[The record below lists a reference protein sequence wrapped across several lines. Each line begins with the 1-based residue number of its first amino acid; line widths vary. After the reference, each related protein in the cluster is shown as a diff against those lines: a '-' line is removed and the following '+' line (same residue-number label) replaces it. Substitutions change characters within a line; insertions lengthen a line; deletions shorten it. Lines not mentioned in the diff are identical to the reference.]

1 MRRHESEDIVTL
13 PTILENQSLY
23 RPVTS
28 TYTTGTVSSLSQI
41 GILLF
46 GSTELNDATGKRAF
60 NVVGHDAEYVDGQ
73 IVKAKWAIV
82 EGSARQV

>member
-1 MRRHESEDIVTL
+1 MTL
-13 PTILENQSLY
+13 PAILENQSLY

-46 GSTELNDATGKRAF
+46 GSTELDDKTGKHEYR
-60 NVVGHDAEYVDGQ
+60 VVGDVPEYDAQGQ
-73 IVKAKWAIV
+73 LLKARWAIV
-82 EGSARQV
+82 EGSARRV